1 MHLSSLSYQMPN
13 AIYFQNGSL
22 QTTTG
27 YLYKLNIHMFLEKKP
42 CNNMKPFKNKQK
54 PKPPNQRRIQNHNC

>member
-13 AIYFQNGSL
+13 AKYFQNGSL

-27 YLYKLNIHMFLEKKP
+27 YLYKLNIHVFFKFLEKSLQQHKT
-42 CNNMKPFKNKQK
+42 
-54 PKPPNQRRIQNHNC
+54 I